1 MNPPLHCRIK
11 LERIST
17 LQGEVDELMAVMSH
31 ITEKIKTLTTDYQD
45 RIKMYRAIESKMI
58 DARNAGKEAAAQ
70 HCTADLIVR
79 KAALVEIT
87 NKVKELQR
95 EHYFVG
101 LEKKRKQ
108 GVIRTMQTELDE
120 EKRKLALKK
129 KIEEVIKTKGL
140 AAALD
145 LINLQKEEQQKFAS
159 KALNTGSGKTGTM
172 TGAGTTAVT
181 ATAAASGSGKSKKK
195 RRTRRKAKGSKRG
208 NGEDEIGDG
217 CGEDDEGDDGDGRE
231 IRDDDPFGD
240 YSTGTMNFGETF
252 SSQQMQQVQ
261 GLNVERIDEGDE
273 DEDEEEGDGEE
284 DDDEDGEEGDEEED
298 EGEDEEEEEGDEE
311 DDPSHFQP
319 PGIDGADAFIAE
331 EAPSPVVPSRREE
344 PVTSAPTA
352 ASTSSSSQ
360 NVAKKTTKGP
370 MTADERLSKQH
381 EEELAYM
388 RQLQAEFTVP
398 ATQPEEVPNSARS
411 ARGKQLSGQKV
422 GYISDEEEGEDD
434 GADDGEEDDLEVSAD
449 ASTAPAGSGF
459 QLAKALKMSPRL

>member
-1 MNPPLHCRIK
+1 
-11 LERIST
+11 
-17 LQGEVDELMAVMSH
+17 MAVMSH

-79 KAALVEIT
+79 KAALVELT

-108 GVIRTMQTELDE
+108 GVIRTIQTELDE
-120 EKRKLALKK
+120 EKRKAALKK

-145 LINLQKEEQQKFAS
+145 LINLQKEEQQQFAS
-159 KALNTGSGKTGTM
+159 KALNAGSGKTLG
-172 TGAGTTAVT
+172 GTTGIST
-181 ATAAASGSGKSKKK
+181 AATAASGSGKSLSSKKKKKK
-195 RRTRRKAKGSKRG
+195 RAQRKVNGAKRGKGSAAT
-208 NGEDEIGDG
+208 
-217 CGEDDEGDDGDGRE
+217 EDDEDGDAFGEGDDGDGYGDDEDGRG
-231 IRDDDPFGD
+231 DDPFGD

-273 DEDEEEGDGEE
+273 DEEEDEGEEEE
-284 DDDEDGEEGDEEED
+284 DDDDREDEDDGEGDDEGD
-298 EGEDEEEEEGDEE
+298 GEDEEEEEEGGEE
-311 DDPSHFQP
+311 GGPSYFQP
-319 PGIDGADAFIAE
+319 PGIVGADAFIAE
-331 EAPSPVVPSRREE
+331 EAPSPVVPPRREG
-344 PVTSAPTA
+344 PVSSAPTPA
-352 ASTSSSSQ
+352 PASSSSAAVSQ
-360 NVAKKTTKGP
+360 SVAKKAAKGP

-388 RQLQAEFTVP
+388 RQLQAELSDPP
-398 ATQPEEVPNSARS
+398 ASQPTTGYAEDVPNSARS
-411 ARGKQLSGQKV
+411 SRSKQLSGQKV
-422 GYISDEEEGEDD
+422 GYISDEEGDDGEDD
-434 GADDGEEDDLEVSAD
+434 EEDDLEVSAD

-459 QLAKALKMSPRL
+459 QLAKALKMSPRLS